1 MEQVKSNEQP
11 TPNNWYVIT
20 GGPGSGKTTAIN
32 LLKSLGYK
40 TTEEPARHYMDIQRH
55 NGNSLDEL
63 RRHQREFQLAILKMQ
78 VEQEQALDPAELT
91 FLDRGIP
98 DSHAYYHFL
107 QIPED
112 PQLAQ
117 ALNGISYKK
126 VFIMDCLPLVNDYA
140 RIEDEAAQL
149 KIHQLLIDVYEALP
163 FPIVRVPVMSA
174 EERVG
179 FILRNL

>member
-1 MEQVKSNEQP
+1 MEQATNQP
-11 TPNNWYVIT
+11 TRNNWYVIT
-20 GGPGSGKTTAIN
+20 GGPGSGKTTCIDM
-32 LLKSLGYK
+32 LRTMGYR

-55 NGNSLDEL
+55 NGNSLEVL
-63 RRHQREFQLAILKMQ
+63 RAHQRDFQLAILKMQ
-78 VEQEQALDPAELT
+78 LEQEQSLNPAELT

-112 PQLAQ
+112 PQLVE
-117 ALNGISYKK
+117 ALKHISYKK

-149 KIHQLLIDVYEALP
+149 KIHQLLIEIYEALP
-163 FPIVRVPVMSA
+163 FPIVRVPVMSV